1 MRRAGGA
8 LWSERRPRVTLDGMR
23 LGVIA
28 VVATWMVTS
37 MACDPG
43 EAPTPVDPP
52 GSVGVVL
59 VVDGA
64 AWPYGNED
72 VAMLR
77 DCEQDLGGPCRI
89 VTLRVGIRAPL
100 AHVLTDQLARAG
112 AVGSRGA
119 LVFIERAPRVVFDGE
134 LAAMTGA
141 RLPPQRDQEGVTGG
155 DLGPALRLALDQ
167 LATMPTRRK
176 VLLVVARQ
184 YLPLPDDLPVIG
196 ALLTAAQVDVAA
208 VAIDDGIVP
217 IVTPPGWGPWR
228 RAIPTLGGLQVLDAT
243 PDDVPR
249 VMGHWAAALQAGAP
263 LTPPPPRPRPRRR

>member
-1 MRRAGGA
+1 
-8 LWSERRPRVTLDGMR
+8 LWHERHPRVTLDRMR

-28 VVATWMVTS
+28 VVAMQLVTS
-37 MACDPG
+37 MACDPD
-43 EAPTPVDPP
+43 EAPAPTGPP

-72 VAMLR
+72 YAVAQDCR
-77 DCEQDLGGPCRI
+77 DHLFGPCRL
-89 VTLRVGIRAPL
+89 VTVRAGVRAPL
-100 AHVLTDQLARAG
+100 ARVLTDQLARTG
-112 AVGSRGA
+112 AAGSRGA
-119 LVFIERAPRVVFDGE
+119 LVLIEREPRVAFQGD
-134 LAAMTGA
+134 LAAMTGE
-141 RLPPQRDQEGVTGG
+141 RLPPQRDQHDVTRG
-155 DLGPALRLALDQ
+155 DLGQALRLALDE
-167 LATMPTRRK
+167 LAAMPTRRK

-196 ALLTAAQVDVAA
+196 ALLTAAQVEVAA
-208 VAIDDGIVP
+208 VAIDDGILP
-217 IVTPPGWGPWR
+217 IATPPTWGPWR

-263 LTPPPPRPRPRRR
+263 LTQPPPRPRR